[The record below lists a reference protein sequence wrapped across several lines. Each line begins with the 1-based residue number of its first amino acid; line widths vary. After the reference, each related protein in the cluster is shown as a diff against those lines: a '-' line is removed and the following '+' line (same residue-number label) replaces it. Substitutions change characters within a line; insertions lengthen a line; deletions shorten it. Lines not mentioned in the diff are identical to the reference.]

1 MRIKF
6 DQCSLLQH
14 SEALIRSK
22 KHESNAHK
30 KDPNYSQVATSQLSQ
45 VSFLRDDVSI
55 RNNQLS
61 HTIL

>member
-14 SEALIRSK
+14 LEALIRSK
-22 KHESNAHK
+22 KHESKAHK
-30 KDPNYSQVATSQLSQ
+30 KRDPNYCQVAKAKQ

-55 RNNQLS
+55 RNNKLS